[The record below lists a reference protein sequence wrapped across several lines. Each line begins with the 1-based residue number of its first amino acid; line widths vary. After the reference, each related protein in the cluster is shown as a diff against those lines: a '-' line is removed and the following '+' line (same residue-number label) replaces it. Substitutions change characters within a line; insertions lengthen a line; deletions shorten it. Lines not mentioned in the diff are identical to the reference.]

1 MRDGTR
7 VTVVE
12 RLFNFDVSIEQNL
25 QSELRVDYG
34 DSF

>member
-1 MRDGTR
+1 M
-7 VTVVE
+7 TVVE